1 MKTLLLTLACLIG
14 CAILHSQSFVDVL
27 QIKHALPLSSE
38 ETGYEPISSI
48 KLEAGVQAFGP
59 HYLLINYFGSR
70 RVIQSD
76 AFDLTGT
83 RDIYENGIAAGVY
96 LLPEGKPWKL
106 MLLGRLQWNGVYQD
120 GNWPDMQPALFALFQ
135 YRINPKLQVDVG
147 SYYAR
152 QLFGGFYIP
161 VIGGT
166 WQVGDEWTLS
176 LRAPQSG
183 TLRWADSQKPL
194 AGGAWFEAVI
204 QSFDIPGQPF
214 DHLQSNEIYAGVFG
228 EFAMW
233 PFLVLRVEPA
243 YALSQNLQWQDANG
257 DLIVEEAR
265 PGSFYLRFGL
275 HYRMYTN

>member
-1 MKTLLLTLACLIG
+1 MKTLLIALAGLIACTTVSG
-14 CAILHSQSFVDVL
+14 QSFVDVL
-27 QIKHALPLSSE
+27 RIKHAVPLSSE
-38 ETGYEPISSI
+38 TTGYEPMSTIN
-48 KLEAGVQAFGP
+48 LEAGVQAFGP
-59 HYLLINYFGSR
+59 HYLLFNYNGSR

-83 RDIYENGIAAGVY
+83 REIYENGLATGVY

-106 MLLGRLQWNGVYQD
+106 MLLGRLQWNGVYQN
-120 GNWPDMQPALFALFQ
+120 GTWPDFQPAIFALFR
-135 YRINPKLQVDVG
+135 YRVNPKLEIDVG

-161 VIGGT
+161 LLGGT

-176 LRAPQSG
+176 FRAPQSG

-194 AGGAWFEAVI
+194 AGGVWFEANI
-204 QSFDIPGQPF
+204 QSYTIPGQPF

-228 EFAMW
+228 EFALW
-233 PFLVLRVEPA
+233 PFLVLRVEPT
-243 YALSQNLQWQDANG
+243 YALAQNLQWQDADG
-257 DLIVEEAR
+257 ELIVEESR